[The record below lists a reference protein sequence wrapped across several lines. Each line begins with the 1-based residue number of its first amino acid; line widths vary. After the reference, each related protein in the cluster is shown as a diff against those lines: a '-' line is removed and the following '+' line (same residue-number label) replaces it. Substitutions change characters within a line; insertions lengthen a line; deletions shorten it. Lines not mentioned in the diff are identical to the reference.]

1 MVHLGKQ
8 VFLLPIKALRIP
20 LTLITIA
27 DMAKFL
33 SDVIAKIEA
42 RYRKKREQTEDQKLV
57 EKKKKEKSDDDK
69 SESNAD
75 EDEDDLL
82 AEPGPWSKT
91 FVLVLL
97 LAYMALSALSCS
109 VFAGLWNFLDSF
121 YFCLITMVCFELLEI
136 HKAFRQQLDSA
147 ISTPLYLMNPQI
159 IMLDGFFSSSLA

>member
-1 MVHLGKQ
+1 MEHLGKQ
-8 VFLLPIKALRIP
+8 VSLRIP

-57 EKKKKEKSDDDK
+57 EKKKKSDDDK